1 MDRRKMLALLG
12 ASPALAAGLPAVA
25 GETAFAGEAS
35 SAATASKNAS
45 KPGASMTSGPITSL
59 NPAVTPHLATR
70 VPLAPRLNTLD
81 GKTIYLVDTDWGGMG
96 QNGSILEEM
105 QAWFAE
111 HMPSVKTIIKIKKG
125 NFVTDDPA
133 LWKEIAEAKGDGVIL
148 GVAG

>member
-12 ASPALAAGLPAVA
+12 VSPAIVAGAPSFAGTAPTASPK
-25 GETAFAGEAS
+25 AS
-35 SAATASKNAS
+35 
-45 KPGASMTSGPITSL
+45 PMTSGLITAV
-59 NPAVTPHLATR
+59 NPAVTPGLPKR
-70 VPLAPRLNTLD
+70 IPLAPRLDTLD

-96 QNGSILEEM
+96 QNDGILQEM

-111 HMPSVKTIIKIKKG
+111 HMPSVKTVIKIKKG

-133 LWKEIAEAKGDGVIL
+133 LWKEIADNKGDGVVL

>member
-12 ASPALAAGLPAVA
+12 VSPALVA
-25 GETAFAGEAS
+25 GAPSYARTAAKDVPEAAPS
-35 SAATASKNAS
+35 ITDR
-45 KPGASMTSGPITSL
+45 PITAL
-59 NPAVTPHLATR
+59 NPAVTPKLPQR
-70 VPLAPRLNTLD
+70 IPLAPRLDKLD

-96 QNGSILEEM
+96 QNDGILQEM

-111 HMPSVKTIIKIKKG
+111 HMPAVKTIIRIKKG

-133 LWKEIAEAKGDGVIL
+133 LWKEIADNKGDGVVL

>member
-12 ASPALAAGLPAVA
+12 VSPALVA
-25 GETAFAGEAS
+25 GGRPYARTAPTAVPEAEAS
-35 SAATASKNAS
+35 TGNRL
-45 KPGASMTSGPITSL
+45 ITVL
-59 NPAVTPHLATR
+59 NPAIATSLAAR
-70 VPLAPRLNTLD
+70 IPLAPRLDKLD

-96 QNGSILEEM
+96 QNDGILQEM

-111 HMPSVKTIIKIKKG
+111 HVPSVKTIIKVKKG

-133 LWKEIAEAKGDGVIL
+133 LWKEIAENKGDGVVI

>member
-12 ASPALAAGLPAVA
+12 ASPALAAVRPSEARTPGT
-25 GETAFAGEAS
+25 TARKAPVSPTGRW
-35 SAATASKNAS
+35 
-45 KPGASMTSGPITSL
+45 ITPL
-59 NPAVTPHLATR
+59 NPAVTPKLAER
-70 VPLAPRLNTLD
+70 VPLAPRLDTLG

-96 QNGSILEEM
+96 QNDGILQEV

-111 HMPSVKTIIKIKKG
+111 HLPTVKTIIKVKKG

-133 LWKEIAEAKGDGVIL
+133 LWKEIADAKGDGVIL

>member
-12 ASPALAAGLPAVA
+12 ASPALVAGAPSYARTAPASSKAAGSSVVSGRMITAV
-25 GETAFAGEAS
+25 
-35 SAATASKNAS
+35 N
-45 KPGASMTSGPITSL
+45 PGITPI
-59 NPAVTPHLATR
+59 LATR
-70 VPLAPRLNTLD
+70 IPLAPRLDTLD

-111 HMPSVKTIIKIKKG
+111 HMPSVTTVRRKKTGNIFRDDTKDVWNEIKEKG
-125 NFVTDDPA
+125 QA
-133 LWKEIAEAKGDGVIL
+133 AIL

>member
-12 ASPALAAGLPAVA
+12 ASPALVAGLPAVA
-25 GETAFAGEAS
+25 GAPSYARTRRTAVPEAAG
-35 SAATASKNAS
+35 
-45 KPGASMTSGPITSL
+45 SMMDKPITAL
-59 NPAVTPHLATR
+59 NPAITPKLAER
-70 VPLAPRLNTLD
+70 KPLAPRIDTLE

-96 QNGSILEEM
+96 QNDGILEEM

-111 HMPSVKTIIKIKKG
+111 HMPSVKTIIKVKKG

-133 LWKEIAEAKGDGVIL
+133 LWKEIADAKGDGVVL

>member
-12 ASPALAAGLPAVA
+12 ASPALMASATAEARTAPAGTKEGGTAVA
-25 GETAFAGEAS
+25 TEKMITA
-35 SAATASKNAS
+35 
-45 KPGASMTSGPITSL
+45 L
-59 NPAVTPHLATR
+59 NPAITPGLAKR
-70 VPLAPRLNTLD
+70 IPLAPRLETLE

-96 QNGSILEEM
+96 QNDGILQEM

-111 HMPSVKTIIKIKKG
+111 HMPAVKTIIKVKKG

-133 LWKEIAEAKGDGVIL
+133 LWKEIADAKGDGVVL